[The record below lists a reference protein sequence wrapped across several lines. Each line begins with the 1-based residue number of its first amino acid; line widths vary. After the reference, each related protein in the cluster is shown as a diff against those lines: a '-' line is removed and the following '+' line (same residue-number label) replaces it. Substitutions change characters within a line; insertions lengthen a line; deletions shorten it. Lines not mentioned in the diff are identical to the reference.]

1 MRVGVRDERGL
12 ATLETTL
19 MVVIL
24 VPLLF
29 GVIEFGWL
37 FQRWLAADTV
47 AVHAARFAGE
57 LGGDDLALRAYIGRQ
72 LTDVGIDPAGVT
84 VEVDPAR
91 VDWRQPI
98 RVRIRSSER
107 IDLPFAFSTT
117 VVISASA
124 VARGELDR

>member
-57 LGGDDLALRAYIGRQ
+57 LGGDDPALRAYIARQ

-98 RVRIRSSER
+98 RVSIRSSER

-117 VVISASA
+117 IVISASG
-124 VARGELDR
+124 VSRGELDR

>member
-1 MRVGVRDERGL
+1 MSSVIRDERGL

-19 MVVIL
+19 SVVIL

-37 FQRWLAADTV
+37 FQRWLAAETV
-47 AVHAARFAGE
+47 AVHAARYAGE
-57 LGGDDLALRAYIGRQ
+57 LGGDDASLRAYIARQ
-72 LTDVGIDPAGVT
+72 LTDVGIDPARVT
-84 VEVDPAR
+84 IEVAPPR

-98 RVRIRSSER
+98 RVSVRSNER
-107 IDLPFAFSTT
+107 IDLPFALSTT
-117 VVISASA
+117 IVLSASA

>member
-12 ATLETTL
+12 ATIETTL

-57 LGGDDLALRAYIGRQ
+57 LGGDDPALRAYIARQ
-72 LTDVGIDPAGVT
+72 LSDVGIDPAGVA

-98 RVRIRSSER
+98 RVSIRSTER
-107 IDLPFAFSTT
+107 IDLPFALSTT
-117 VVISASA
+117 VVISASG

>member
-1 MRVGVRDERGL
+1 V
-12 ATLETTL
+12 TLETTL

-47 AVHAARFAGE
+47 AIHAARYAGE
-57 LGGDDLALRAYIGRQ
+57 LGGDDPALRAFVARE
-72 LTDVGIDPAGVT
+72 LSDVGIEPSGVT
-84 VEVDPAR
+84 IEVDPPR
-91 VDWRQPI
+91 VGWREPV
-98 RVRIRSSER
+98 RVSVRSNER

-117 VVISASA
+117 IVLSATA